1 MSEFTELIFEGI
13 LCQTCG
19 EYLDDA
25 SDESDAPGYPRN
37 CMDCDE
43 EYSNSELWEKNV
55 LGGKP

>member
-19 EYLDDA
+19 EYLNDVA
-25 SDESDAPGYPRN
+25 DESDAPGYPRN

-43 EYSNSELWEKNV
+43 GYSNSEELEE
-55 LGGKP
+55 